1 MPTQVEAVTLD
12 IDRTLCEYRR
22 STADL
27 LAEAFDTVGVDPF
40 FTAGEYRDRMFRYV
54 PRTDTKAELREACFA
69 DLAAERGH
77 DRAVGRRVA
86 AVHTNLRDH
95 RDVEPVPGARE
106 AVAALA
112 ERYPLAVVT
121 NGAPENQAPKLD
133 ELGLADR
140 FETVV
145 HAGYDTLAKPDPAP
159 FLDALDALGT
169 AAPATVHVGDGRDDV
184 LGADAAGMR
193 TAWLRRSDA
202 ELDATGRPG
211 TRPHFELG
219 SMREL
224 LDPPWE

>member
-1 MPTQVEAVTLD
+1 MTAVEAVTLD
-12 IDRTLCEYRR
+12 IDRTLCEYHR
-22 STADL
+22 STEDL
-27 LAEAFDTVGVDPF
+27 LAAAFDEVGVEPF
-40 FTAGEYRDRMFRYV
+40 FSAREYRDRMFRYV

-69 DLAAERGH
+69 DLAEERGH

-86 AVHTNLRDH
+86 AVHTGLRDH
-95 RDVEPVPGARE
+95 REVDPVPGARE

-121 NGAPENQAPKLD
+121 NGSPEMQTPKLD
-133 ELGLADR
+133 ELGLADA

-169 AAPATVHVGDGRDDV
+169 SAPATVHVGDGRDDV

-193 TAWLRRSDA
+193 TAWLRREDEA
-202 ELDATGRPG
+202 DATGRPG
-211 TRPHFELG
+211 ARPHFELG
-219 SMREL
+219 SMHDLVE
-224 LDPPWE
+224 PPWE

>member
-1 MPTQVEAVTLD
+1 MTAVEAVTLD

-22 STADL
+22 STAEL
-27 LAEAFDTVGVDPF
+27 LAEAFAEVGVDPF
-40 FTAGEYRDRMFRYV
+40 FTADEYRDRMFRYV
-54 PRTDTKAELREACFA
+54 PRTETKAELREACFA
-69 DLAAERGH
+69 DLAEERGH

-86 AVHTNLRDH
+86 AAHTNRRDH
-95 RDVEPVPGARE
+95 RAVDPVPGARE
-106 AVAALA
+106 AVTALA

-121 NGAPENQAPKLD
+121 NGAPEIQAPKLD
-133 ELGLADR
+133 ALGLTDR

-159 FLDALDALGT
+159 FLDALDALGS

-193 TAWLRRSDA
+193 AAWLRHPDER
-202 ELDATGRPG
+202 DATGRPG

-224 LDPPWE
+224 VDPPWE

>member
-27 LAEAFDTVGVDPF
+27 LAEAFAEVGVEPF
-40 FTAGEYRDRMFRYV
+40 FTAEEYRSRMFRYV
-54 PRTDTKAELREACFA
+54 PRTDTKAELREACFV
-69 DLAAERGH
+69 DLAEERGH

-86 AVHTNLRDH
+86 AVHTRLRDH
-95 RDVEPVPGARE
+95 TAVDPIPGAPA
-106 AVAALA
+106 AVEALA

-121 NGAPENQAPKLD
+121 NGAPEIQTPKL
-133 ELGLADR
+133 ETLGLTGV

-159 FLDALDALGT
+159 FLDALDALGS

-193 TAWLRRSDA
+193 TAWLRREGA
-202 ELDATGRPG
+202 RDATGRPG

-219 SMREL
+219 SMHDL
-224 LDPPWE
+224 VDPPWE

>member
-1 MPTQVEAVTLD
+1 MTGVQAVTLD

-27 LAEAFDTVGVDPF
+27 LTAAFDEVGAAPF
-40 FTAGEYRDRMFRYV
+40 FTAAEYHDRMFRYV
-54 PRTDTKAELREACFA
+54 PRTETKAELREACFA
-69 DLAAERGH
+69 DLAEERGH

-86 AVHTNLRDH
+86 AVHTRLRDH
-95 RDVEPVPGARE
+95 RAVDPLPGARE
-106 AVAALA
+106 AVETLA

-121 NGAPENQAPKLD
+121 NGAPEIQAPKLD
-133 ELGLADR
+133 ALGLSGA

-169 AAPATVHVGDGRDDV
+169 AAPATVHVGDSSDDV

-193 TAWLRRSDA
+193 TAWLRSETER
-202 ELDATGRPG
+202 DATGRPG
-211 TRPHFELG
+211 TRPHFELD

-224 LDPPWE
+224 VDPPWE